1 MRSMEVVGQKNWF
14 GRNWLWVVP
23 VGGCFTIILLFI
35 FGIGAAIF
43 GISKAV
49 KNATPY
55 AYAVEQAS
63 TNASVIDFIGEP
75 VETAG
80 IMSGNI
86 SIENDYGSVDI
97 SIPLKGPYGKASVI
111 VKGEKIDGTWIY
123 EELYVLIKE
132 NNEKINLLNKFLQS
146 I

>member
-1 MRSMEVVGQKNWF
+1 MEDLRQESWF

-23 VGGCFTIILLFI
+23 VGGCLTVILLLI

-55 AYAVEQAS
+55 TYAVELAKNNTEIIRELGS
-63 TNASVIDFIGEP
+63 P
-75 VETAG
+75 VVTDG
-80 IMSGNI
+80 MLSGNI
-86 SIENDYGSVDI
+86 SLNDNGGNVDFNI
-97 SIPLKGPYGKASVI
+97 SLKGPNGKASLH
-111 VKGEKIDGTWIY
+111 VKGDKVDGEWVY
-123 EELYVLIKE
+123 EELYVLIKAT
-132 NNEKINLLNKFLQS
+132 NEQINLLDKVLEG

>member
-1 MRSMEVVGQKNWF
+1 MEVIHHKSWF

-23 VGGCFTIILLFI
+23 VGGCLTVIFLFI
-35 FGIGAAIF
+35 FGIGAAVF

-63 TNASVIDFIGEP
+63 NNQTVIEFLGEP
-75 VETAG
+75 IETAG

-86 SIENDYGSVDI
+86 SLSDNHGNVDI
-97 SIPLKGPYGKASVI
+97 TIPLKGPHGRASVTI
-111 VKGEKIDGTWIY
+111 KGEKIDGEWNY
-123 EELYVLIKE
+123 DELYVLIKE
-132 NNEKINLLNKFLQS
+132 SSEKINLLDKDLEG